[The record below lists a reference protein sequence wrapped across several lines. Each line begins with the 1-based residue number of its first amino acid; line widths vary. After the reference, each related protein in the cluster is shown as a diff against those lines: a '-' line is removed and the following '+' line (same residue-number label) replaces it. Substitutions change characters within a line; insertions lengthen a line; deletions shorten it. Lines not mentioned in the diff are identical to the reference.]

1 MHKSLNWLLTFGQ
14 SYLFTMTNS
23 IVTLATPMK
32 VATLGGTPV
41 DIGTAGLAFGVTNT
55 FTPLL
60 SGWVSDRIG
69 RRPTMLIGYAMS
81 ASACLLLM
89 TTDRL
94 WTIPLF
100 VILHTAG
107 SQGIWPVIEAWL
119 ADRST
124 SSISHQMTIY
134 NLGWSSG
141 GGIGSMY
148 VGFFIALGAGF
159 QTVYL
164 TAAGIIG
171 FLTLV
176 RIAIPDR
183 GAATAILELHEEEG
197 AREELTAA
205 EKLQA
210 RGRLH
215 CVWLASFG
223 AWYFHSVINW
233 IFTYDALIKGISPQ
247 LIGNLHATMTWMEF
261 ATFIA
266 IIFYRRWYLS
276 TNLRTL
282 SQLVGIGGAI
292 LFGTGMVFYGQFNT
306 LPLLALGLA
315 TYGVGLAAIYSAS
328 LVVSVTSLHDRGAR
342 AGIHEML
349 VGLGSVSAPWV
360 SGHFLQY
367 FGGSTDASI
376 GQLAVYGTAAGVMLL
391 VLGAQAIVGWRVR
404 GQLARLNQHR
414 ADRTLDDRKLHNS

>member
-1 MHKSLNWLLTFGQ
+1 
-14 SYLFTMTNS
+14 MTNS
-23 IVTLATPMK
+23 IVMLATPMK
-32 VATLGGTPV
+32 VATLGGTPL
-41 DIGTAGLAFGVTNT
+41 DIGAAGLAFGVTNT

-60 SGWVSDRIG
+60 AGWVSDRIG
-69 RRPTMLIGYAMS
+69 RRPTMLIGYSMS

-94 WTIPLF
+94 SMIPLF

-107 SQGIWPVIEAWL
+107 SQGIWPVVEAWL

-124 SSISHQMTIY
+124 DSISRQMTIY

-148 VGFFIALGAGF
+148 AGFFVALGAGF

-171 FLTLV
+171 FLALV

-183 GAATAILELHEEEG
+183 AAAAAVMELHEEEH
-197 AREELTAA
+197 ARGELTAA
-205 EKLQA
+205 EKIQA
-210 RGRLH
+210 RGRLY
-215 CVWLASFG
+215 CVWLAGFG
-223 AWYFHSVINW
+223 AWYFHSVISW
-233 IFTYDALIKGISPQ
+233 IFTYDAQRKGIGPQ
-247 LIGNLHATMTWMEF
+247 LVGNLHATMTWMEF

-266 IIFYRRWYLS
+266 IIFYSRWYLS
-276 TNLRTL
+276 TNLRIQ
-282 SQLVGIGGAI
+282 SQLVAIGGAI
-292 LFGTGMVFYGQFNT
+292 VFGTGMFFHGQFNT

-315 TYGVGLAAIYSAS
+315 AYGVGLAAIYSAS
-328 LVVSVTSLHDRGAR
+328 LIVSVTSLHDRGAR

-349 VGLGSVSAPWV
+349 VGLGSVSAPWI
-360 SGHFLQY
+360 SGHLLQY

-391 VLGAQAIVGWRVR
+391 ALGGQAIVGWRVR
-404 GQLARLNQHR
+404 GQLATLKAFAGLNV
-414 ADRTLDDRKLHNS
+414 